1 MDNKKFKLALAI
13 TVLAIPLAVGGCG
26 CSGCSSKDIEDITSG
41 IESIEESEVKDT
53 IEEDLADEGIIVDTP
68 TQESE
73 VTPTPTPE
81 ADISTLDT
89 SMAGTFYVIAKD
101 GIPYFAEDDESSEV
115 LGTFEYDTELTS
127 VGMSTETSLFRIEL
141 ADGSFVWVSSEYLD
155 TVRGGYNPSATPS
168 ETPSDTQPEESTQS
182 ESDTPSDTPSEGT
195 DSDIEIDEEFKEE
208 IGKTIE
214 DILDAGIPS
223 MNDWLPSDASKEEYH
238 GGNVDGGDSPMGD
251 GSGLPE
257 WMKDVTLD

>member
-1 MDNKKFKLALAI
+1 MDNKKFKLSLAI
-13 TVLAIPLAVGGCG
+13 TVLAIPLTFTG
-26 CSGCSSKDIEDITSG
+26 CSGCGGNKDIEDIASG

-53 IEEDLADEGIIVDTP
+53 IEEDLADEGIIVDTQ

-115 LGTFEYDTELTS
+115 LGTFEYDTVLTS

-168 ETPSDTQPEESTQS
+168 ETPSDTQPDESTPS
-182 ESDTPSDTPSEGT
+182 ESEPETPSDTPSEGT

-238 GGNVDGGDSPMGD
+238 GGNVIDNDTHMGD
-251 GSGLPE
+251 GSGLTPG
-257 WMKDVTLD
+257 VIVH